1 MPVYRVE
8 CANRTTGSTYPVI
21 IESLS
26 AKDAADYCVAQGH
39 LVGRVLAEVPHFP
52 ITGANGDPHGTAH
65 AEAAAAASHPPD
77 SSHAQAEHQPAQNA
91 AAIYAALHNLGI
103 STDRPAGS
111 AAPST
116 DAELLRDIADRLAKL
131 QRSPIIAR
139 PVRTIAYGMTAG
151 FSLMWAVGLLF
162 MLLLVILGITL
173 PLGLG
178 GGGGGGRAG
187 ARPAEGINAS
197 ELQRVQDLLK
207 P

>member
-8 CANRTTGSTYPVI
+8 CAHRTTGATYPVI
-21 IESLS
+21 MESLS

-52 ITGANGDPHGTAH
+52 ITGANGVPDAPTPAPTAQPD
-65 AEAAAAASHPPD
+65 AA
-77 SSHAQAEHQPAQNA
+77 PAQSA
-91 AAIYAALHNLGI
+91 AAIYAALHSVGI
-103 STDRPAGS
+103 SADRSPAASPPGS
-111 AAPST
+111 
-116 DAELLRDIADRLAKL
+116 DAELLHDIADRLAKL

-162 MLLLVILGITL
+162 VLLLVILGITL
-173 PLGLG
+173 PMGLG
-178 GGGGGGRAG
+178 GGAGGRTG
-187 ARPAEGINAS
+187 TRPTEGGNTN

>member
-8 CANRTTGSTYPVI
+8 CAHRTTGSTYPVI

-52 ITGANGDPHGTAH
+52 ITGANGAPDAPTPVAPAH
-65 AEAAAAASHPPD
+65 AQPPPD
-77 SSHAQAEHQPAQNA
+77 AAPAQSA
-91 AAIYAALHNLGI
+91 AAIYAALHSMGL
-103 STDRPAGS
+103 SADRSS
-111 AAPST
+111 AASPPAT
-116 DAELLRDIADRLAKL
+116 DAELLHDIADRLAKL
-131 QRSPIIAR
+131 QRAPIIAR

-178 GGGGGGRAG
+178 GGAGGRTG
-187 ARPAEGINAS
+187 ARPTDGGNAS